1 MVKIAIY
8 HYISISIHII
18 YIYIHGIIMG
28 VINQE
33 TSLRLSQLVASLLP
47 TGFVHG
53 PYMKQIPTLM
63 EHKRSNLRVSLHMF
77 LFPNISRTQLASFKR
92 FECFDS
98 RP

>member
-1 MVKIAIY
+1 
-8 HYISISIHII
+8 
-18 YIYIHGIIMG
+18 MG

-77 LFPNISRTQLASFKR
+77 LFPNISRTQLASFTVSVSSVLTR
-92 FECFDS
+92 GLDMVILVQHQHLQQVRGEGNLM
-98 RP
+98 P

>member
-8 HYISISIHII
+8 PYQSIS

-53 PYMKQIPTLM
+53 AYET
-63 EHKRSNLRVSLHMF
+63 NTNF
-77 LFPNISRTQLASFKR
+77 NGT
-92 FECFDS
+92 
-98 RP
+98 